1 MAEALKDRLRA
12 DLNAARRDRDKL
24 RTTVL
29 TTTLSEVRNYE
40 IDKGRDAADE
50 DVIQVLT
57 RAIKQRKESAD
68 QARAVGRPD
77 VADREAHEAE
87 LLQAYMP
94 EQMDEDEVRALIEEA
109 IGAGANNIG
118 AVMGR
123 IMPKLK
129 GRFDGKEANRL
140 AREALGG
147 GDAGGHAGA
156 GGGGGG

>member
-1 MAEALKDRLRA
+1 MAEAMKDRLRA
-12 DLNAARRDRDKL
+12 DLNTARRNRDKF

-29 TTTLSEVRNYE
+29 TTMLSEVRNYE

-68 QARAVGRPD
+68 QARAVGRAD
-77 VADREAHEAE
+77 VADRETQEAE
-87 LLQAYMP
+87 MLQAYMP
-94 EQMDEDEVRALIEEA
+94 EQLDEEA
-109 IGAGANNIG
+109 VRSLIQDAINAGADNMG

-123 IMPKLK
+123 IMPRLK

-140 AREALGG
+140 VQEAL
-147 GDAGGHAGA
+147 DAA
-156 GGGGGG
+156 GGGEGGGGR

>member
-12 DLNAARRDRDKL
+12 DLNAARRGRDKR

-29 TTTLSEVRNYE
+29 TTTLSEIRNYE
-40 IDKGRDAADE
+40 IDKGREATDE

-68 QARAVGRPD
+68 QARDVGRAD
-77 VADREAHEAE
+77 VAEREAQEAE
-87 LLQAYMP
+87 LLQAFMP
-94 EQMDEDEVRALIEEA
+94 EQLEEA
-109 IGAGANNIG
+109 AVRSLIQDAIAAGADSMG

-123 IMPKLK
+123 VMPKLK

-140 AREALGG
+140 VREALERSGG
-147 GDAGGHAGA
+147 
-156 GGGGGG
+156 